1 MPRMRKF
8 RYQIGPIVKGSS
20 YTLDMPLRS
29 HAQHR
34 ARGCIS
40 MSDPGDV
47 NIHNRDGEVD

>member
-1 MPRMRKF
+1 MPRMRNF
-8 RYQIGPIVKGSS
+8 RYQIEPIVEGRF

-40 MSDPGDV
+40 MSGYGGV
-47 NIHNRDGEVD
+47 NTHNRLEVN